1 MAQMTL
7 EIGSDARCRDGFGGQ
22 VRCLVVDPAA
32 RTVTHLVVE
41 PEGRVG
47 LARLVPLEIVDA
59 AAAAAEVRLRCT
71 EPEFRDL
78 RPAEELVAEFVRGYP
93 VPVQL
98 LPEGWRAAGDDPVV
112 DASTSGPLR
121 TPEKEVVDVV
131 PAGEVE
137 ERRGDHVHAA
147 DGDIGQ
153 VRGLRIDP
161 VSHQVTHVLLR
172 EGHVLGRRTVAI
184 PSGNVTGFGDG
195 IRLDLTRQQV
205 RDLPPAET

>member
-1 MAQMTL
+1 VAQMTL
-7 EIGSDARCRDGFGGQ
+7 VIGSDARCRDGFGGQ

-32 RTVTHLVVE
+32 RTVSHLVVE

-47 LARLVPLEIVDA
+47 LARLVPLGIVDA
-59 AAAAAEVRLRCT
+59 AADEVRLQCT
-71 EPEFRDL
+71 EPEFKDL
-78 RPAEELVAEFVRGYP
+78 RPAEEMVAEFVRGYP

-98 LPEGWRAAGDDPVV
+98 LPEGWRAAGDEPVV
-112 DASTSGPLR
+112 DASMSDPLR

-153 VRGLRIDP
+153 VQGLRVDP
-161 VSHQVTHVLLR
+161 ASHRVTHVLLR
-172 EGHVLGRRTVAI
+172 EGHVLSHRTVAI
-184 PSGNVTGFGDG
+184 PSGHVTGFSDG